1 MKCNEMKQ
9 EKCAS
14 RLRVERRWKRR
25 LLTNEKQGN
34 DLCSMHKG
42 LAHFFVSDGIERGK
56 PVVWIYEEP
65 ESFRAM
71 RKDKRLVC
79 VADAVEGLERSG
91 KTKLHGAM
99 GKQGYEERNTL
110 AVCC

>member
-1 MKCNEMKQ
+1 
-9 EKCAS
+9 
-14 RLRVERRWKRR
+14 
-25 LLTNEKQGN
+25 
-34 DLCSMHKG
+34 MHKG
-42 LAHFFVSDGIERGK
+42 LAHFFVSDGIEREK

-99 GKQGYEERNTL
+99 GKQGCEERNAL
-110 AVCC
+110 VVCC